1 MTNASHRLDAAS
13 SMPRDSLA
21 AAVISFGRLL
31 KGHGLTISVPAVMDA
46 LAALSVTGVSNVND
60 FKTVLRSNLMTRVED
75 GPIFERLFAEFW
87 LKAGDRL
94 EQDEAEAAGEPS
106 AGPAGTEPFSEAD
119 TILAAAGMFP
129 SQEEAAWDARPYVI
143 YSPHEVLKERD
154 FKEISSG
161 DDARI
166 ESLIREIVHPLFKRV
181 GVRKRPFWR
190 GVTLDFR
197 KLFRRNVLYG
207 GDIVEIPRL
216 RPKRR
221 LKKLVFLCDV
231 SGSMNPYMRFM
242 LRFIRELQEM
252 PTKVETFAF
261 ATRLTRITSIL
272 RRLPFPRAMEE
283 IGHTVRDW
291 SGGTRIG
298 SCLEAFTSS
307 FGESLLRPSTVIL
320 IHSDGWDR
328 GDVRVLEREMARI
341 QRRAYRVI
349 WINPL
354 LGGASYEP
362 TCRGMRTA
370 LPYVDAFLP
379 GHNVLGL
386 ERVAGTLRTLL

>member
-1 MTNASHRLDAAS
+1 LKANRYNTAS

-31 KGHGLTISVPAVMDA
+31 KEHGLTISLPAVMDA
-46 LAALSVTGVSNVND
+46 LAGLSETGVSNVND
-60 FKTVLRSNLMTRVED
+60 FKTVLRCNFMTRVED

-87 LKAGDRL
+87 VQAGGRSAQ
-94 EQDEAEAAGEPS
+94 EQAEASARPS
-106 AGPAGTEPFSEAD
+106 EGPGGPEPFSEAD
-119 TILAAAGMFP
+119 MILAAAGIVP
-129 SQEEAAWDARPYVI
+129 SQEEAAWTARPYVI
-143 YSPHEVLKERD
+143 YSPHEALKERD
-154 FKEISSG
+154 FKEMPSG

-166 ESLIREIVHPLFKRV
+166 ELLIREIVRPLFKRV

-207 GDIVEIPRL
+207 GDVVEIPRL

-231 SGSMNPYMRFM
+231 SGSMNPYTRFM
-242 LRFIRELQEM
+242 LRFIRELQEL
-252 PTKVETFAF
+252 PTKVETFVF

-283 IGHTVRDW
+283 IGHTARDW

-298 SCLEAFTSS
+298 GCLGAFTSS
-307 FGESLLRPSTVIL
+307 FGESLLRPSTVVL

-328 GDVRVLEREMARI
+328 GEIRALEREMARI
-341 QRRAYRVI
+341 QRRTYRII

-386 ERVAGTLRTLL
+386 ERVAGALRTLL

>member
-1 MTNASHRLDAAS
+1 
-13 SMPRDSLA
+13 
-21 AAVISFGRLL
+21 
-31 KGHGLTISVPAVMDA
+31 MDA
-46 LAALSVTGVSNVND
+46 LAGVSVTGVPNVND
-60 FKTVLRSNLMTRVED
+60 FKTVLRSNFMTRVED

-87 LKAGDRL
+87 FQAGDRL
-94 EQDEAEAAGEPS
+94 EQEEAEASGEPS
-106 AGPAGTEPFSEAD
+106 EGPGGTEPFSEAD
-119 TILAAAGMFP
+119 MILAAAGMFP
-129 SQEEAAWDARPYVI
+129 SQEEAAWDSRPYVI

-154 FKEISSG
+154 FKEIPAG

-181 GVRKRPFWR
+181 GARKRRFWR

-242 LRFIRELQEM
+242 LRFIRELHEM
-252 PTKVETFAF
+252 PTKVETCVF
-261 ATRLTRITSIL
+261 ATRLTRITPLL

-307 FGESLLRPSTVIL
+307 FGESLLRPSTVVL

-362 TCRGMRTA
+362 TCRGMKTA

-386 ERVAGTLRTLL
+386 ERVAGALRTLL